1 MSDNRDVGVKSIS
14 DMKRAELCH
23 GATMTTEDHGS
34 IL

>member
-23 GATMTTEDHGS
+23 GASAVED
-34 IL
+34 